1 MHPVVLYFKDAE
13 NILKCK
19 SLCFISDD
27 LEHDTSLVHEIQRR
41 TALYV
46 NENHPQIKLLHY
58 FSDGCAGQYKSFKS
72 FLNLCYHKTDFGI
85 DAIWS
90 FFATSHGKSPCDG
103 VGGTVKRKMMRA
115 SLQRPCND
123 QILTFEAVKNFC
135 ETSIKGI
142 TFIAIDKNDM
152 EKVREDLNE
161 RYKLGQ
167 TVEGTRSLHHF
178 EPESTSVVKAKY
190 LSAEESFSV
199 THSFDISEEEVFS
212 NLISSLK
219 PNDYVTCQYDNFWWL
234 ALVSTINHDEKDVTC
249 KFMHPHGHTETF
261 YWPARDDI
269 AHVPFSRILMK
280 VSAPKFKSSSG
291 RQYDLSKTEL
301 QSTVNA
307 FKIVCV

>member
-1 MHPVVLYFKDAE
+1 
-13 NILKCK
+13 
-19 SLCFISDD
+19 
-27 LEHDTSLVHEIQRR
+27 
-41 TALYV
+41 
-46 NENHPQIKLLHY
+46 
-58 FSDGCAGQYKSFKS
+58 
-72 FLNLCYHKTDFGI
+72 
-85 DAIWS
+85 
-90 FFATSHGKSPCDG
+90 
-103 VGGTVKRKMMRA
+103 MRA

-135 ETSIKGI
+135 ETSIKAI

-152 EKVREDLNE
+152 EKVCEDLNE

-178 EPESTSVVKAKY
+178 KPESTSVVKAKY

-234 ALVSTINHDEKDVTC
+234 AIVSTINHEEKDVTC

-261 YWPARDDI
+261 YWLA
-269 AHVPFSRILMK
+269 
-280 VSAPKFKSSSG
+280 SAPKFKSSSG